1 MSPAKE
7 AEEACPP
14 QAAPPPSSAPHPS
27 SLDLSSMYQLP
38 TNATPSSYHLKLAF
52 HLPSRMYRGS
62 VSTKLKINQ
71 PSSEI
76 FLNSKNLDLEQISI
90 VPDKSLEVNFGKN
103 VKGKVTEIHKKNGVC
118 RLTFEQ
124 ELVPGDYIL
133 HIVFNGKI
141 RSGLQG
147 VYLNKFVD
155 SEGDECDG
163 VATMLAATEAR
174 SFFPCWDQPDAKCTF
189 HLKILS
195 HDDLVPLSNMTCD
208 EEEVVEDHED
218 DMTKHFQPNT
228 HRWKCFTFKRSP
240 KMSTYLLCVVIG
252 KFNCLSQQVGDTKIS
267 IYSPL
272 HRTTEAQFSL
282 DISAKCINIFNEFF
296 GINYCL
302 PKLDLIA
309 ISSLSVGAME
319 NWGLIVFRENS
330 LLVDPLIASGAQL
343 QAVATIVAHEIS
355 HQWFGNL
362 VTMSWWSDLWLNEG
376 FATFMQYYA
385 TDKIFPEFK
394 VWEQFCGDVLIPS
407 LQLDALENSHP
418 IKVKVSDP
426 SEIDEIFDKISYRKG
441 ASVIRMLFSIM
452 GEEKFGAGIRLY
464 MNRYKYNNATTA
476 QLWACLEACSNL
488 QVEELMSC
496 WVDNVG
502 FPILKVSMK
511 DPESG
516 DSGPVICISQERFS
530 AAHHCNEGL
539 LWQVPLTV
547 QVKATDSHSKESL
560 NLPLL
565 MMQGSNVEIP
575 LEKST
580 QLDLLLGGYIKLNP
594 GFVSYYRSEYSKPLS
609 AALEM
614 AVANMTLS
622 PLDRLSTLEDRISLV
637 LGEKGNTVALL
648 KLVARMSGEDS
659 YVVWKNLISFFH
671 VLRCIVWSGDLIAE
685 QFDRFAVSVMEPCL
699 ERIGWSKGTEE
710 HHLVTMLRSL
720 LICQLGTRGCSQ
732 VQSKCSDLL
741 TGWLSGDKGGTD
753 VSSAAVEPGLS
764 EVVMKVA
771 MSGSSSHQTFDQLVQ
786 LLDVPQERNRVL
798 HSLGYSQNIDV
809 LSRVLT
815 FSLSP
820 KLRDQ
825 EAVMVIESVCQ
836 NRLGIQLAWNFF
848 KEHVKEFYDRYGN
861 GLFLMSKLIKCV
873 TENFSTEEKLT
884 EVSDF
889 LLSHPELGCER
900 TIKQAKENIGL
911 NLFWKNRDLDSVT
924 KFLSES
930 TVT

>member
-7 AEEACPP
+7 AEETCPP
-14 QAAPPPSSAPHPS
+14 PVAAPPPSS
-27 SLDLSSMYQLP
+27 LDLSTMYQLP
-38 TNATPSSYHLKLAF
+38 TSATPSSYHLKLAF
-52 HLPSRMYRGS
+52 HVVSRAYRGS
-62 VSTKLKINQ
+62 VSTRLKIHQ

-76 FLNSKNLDLEQISI
+76 FLNSKNLDMEQISI
-90 VPDKSLEVNFGKN
+90 GPDKSDGDNAEKN
-103 VKGKVTEIHKKNGVC
+103 IKGKVTEIHKKNGVC
-118 RLTFEQ
+118 RLTFEE
-124 ELVPGDYIL
+124 ELQPGDHIL
-133 HIVFNGKI
+133 RIVFNGKI

-147 VYLNKFVD
+147 VYLNKFVN
-155 SEGDECDG
+155 SEGEECDG
-163 VATMLAATEAR
+163 VCTMLAATEAR

-189 HLKILS
+189 DLQILT
-195 HDDLVPLSNMTCD
+195 HDGLEPLSNMTSVK
-208 EEEVVEDHED
+208 EEELGEDEREIVQF
-218 DMTKHFQPNT
+218 FQPKADT
-228 HRWKCFTFKRSP
+228 WKCFSFKRSP

-252 KFNCLSQQVGDTKIS
+252 KFNCLSQQVGDTQIS

-272 HRTTEAQFSL
+272 HRTTEAQFAL
-282 DISAKCINIFNEFF
+282 DISVKCINIFNTFF

-309 ISSLSVGAME
+309 VSSLSVGAME

-452 GEEKFGAGIRLY
+452 GEETFSAGIRLY
-464 MNRYKYNNATTA
+464 MNRYKYSNATTA
-476 QLWACLEACSNL
+476 HLWSCLEACSDL
-488 QVEELMSC
+488 QVEDLMSC

-502 FPILKVSMK
+502 FPILKVSLK
-511 DPESG
+511 EPEC
-516 DSGPVICISQERFS
+516 DENCAVICISQERFS

-547 QVKATDSHSKESL
+547 KVQPTDSGSEKVL
-560 NLPLL
+560 NLPLIML
-565 MMQGSNVEIP
+565 QGSSVEIP
-575 LEKST
+575 LERST
-580 QLDLLLGGYIKLNP
+580 HLDLLLGGYIKLNP

-609 AALEM
+609 AALEV
-614 AVANMTLS
+614 AVANMSLS

-648 KLVARMSGEDS
+648 KLVSRMSGEDS

-741 TGWLSGDKGGTD
+741 TGWLSGDKAGTD
-753 VSSAAVEPGLS
+753 GSTAVVEPGLS

-771 MSGSSSHQTFDQLVQ
+771 MSGSCSHQTFEQLVQ

-809 LSRVLT
+809 LQRVLS

-889 LLSHPELGCER
+889 LMSHPELGCER

-930 TVT
+930 NVS